1 MTTPGPAAE
10 ITWEQ
15 VMAVRMRRHV
25 LEQRGTAADLIPL
38 ARTLCGYH
46 GQVLSSA
53 ELTAAVR
60 LDGLSPND
68 FRQALWQDRTLYKTW
83 AMRGTLHILPSD
95 QFPTWIAAL
104 SHLPR
109 ADESAAWRKY
119 FGIDSASV
127 DALIHAIDVAL
138 KDEIHSRES
147 LATAAASIAGRPEL
161 KEKLTSGWGA
171 FLKPAARLGLVC
183 FAPGE
188 GTRVRFTHPR
198 SWLPAIAEVDPDEGL
213 RTVLRQFFHTYGPA
227 NRKDFMRWFGVIKA
241 SLADRMLHS
250 IADET
255 VEVTIVGEPKP
266 YLALAAEIEE
276 MEDAEPSTAV
286 RLLPGFDQYV
296 VNAPRGIEAILPQDR
311 AADVYRPQGWIS
323 STIVVGGRIAGTWS
337 HEVKP
342 NAVQIAVTP
351 FARLNREL
359 KHSVEAEADRLA
371 TWFELPVQVTWA

>member
-1 MTTPGPAAE
+1 MVTPGPVAE

-15 VMAVRMRRHV
+15 VMAVRMRRQM

-38 ARTLCGYH
+38 ARDLCGFH

-53 ELTAAVR
+53 ELTAATR
-60 LDGLSPND
+60 LDGLTPED
-68 FRQALWQDRTLYKTW
+68 FRRALWQDRTLYKTW

-95 QFPTWIAAL
+95 QFTTWIAAL

-127 DALIHAIDVAL
+127 DALIHAIEVAL
-138 KDEIHSRES
+138 NNEIHSRES
-147 LATAAASIAGRPEL
+147 LATGAASIAGRPEL

-198 SWLPAIAEVDPDEGL
+198 SWLPATAEADPDEGL

-241 SLADRMLHS
+241 SLADRMLRS

-255 VEVTIVGEPKP
+255 AEVTIVGEPKP
-266 YLALAAEIEE
+266 YLALAADIGELQ
-276 MEDAEPSTAV
+276 DAEPSSTV

-323 STIVVGGRIAGTWS
+323 AVMVIGGRIAGTWS
-337 HEVKP
+337 HEMKP
-342 NAVQIAVTP
+342 KSVQIAVTP
-351 FARLNREL
+351 FARPTREV
-359 KHSVEAEADRLA
+359 KHSIEAEAGRLD
-371 TWFELPVQVTWA
+371 TWFEHPVQVTWA